1 MMFRTVRSVSG
12 SDTCGPLYD
21 VSSTVI
27 LDGSVSCTSFSD
39 FLEVTDDVL
48 AGKDKKRD
56 GHLCGHCHPVN
67 ITIAQLH
74 VKDS

>member
-1 MMFRTVRSVSG
+1 M
-12 SDTCGPLYD
+12 
-21 VSSTVI
+21 
-27 LDGSVSCTSFSD
+27 SCTSFSD

-56 GHLCGHCHPVN
+56 GHLCGHSHPVN